1 MNAMVQQTNEASKPT
16 RAPRDVERKRTQSDT
31 LALALT
37 IMGSKEALSE
47 RLRVP
52 LEYLHPLLAG
62 TRDMPHDLF
71 LRVVDIVLSS
81 TTELMRK
88 R

>member
-1 MNAMVQQTNEASKPT
+1 MSAAMVQQINEAPKPIQ
-16 RAPRDVERKRTQSDT
+16 ARDVEHKRTHSDT

-37 IMGSKEALSE
+37 ITGSKEALSE
-47 RLRVP
+47 KLRVP
-52 LEYLHPLLAG
+52 LEYLNPILAG

-71 LRVVDIVLSS
+71 LRAVDIVLSS
-81 TTELMRK
+81 TTELIRK